1 MITMAI
7 MVWSAKMGIRVDGMV
22 VPIVADLILAWI
34 LTNGLVKIF
43 GGA

>member
-7 MVWSAKMGIRVDGMV
+7 MVWSAKMGLKIGGWV